1 MRMQKRIR
9 NLALCMVL
17 TAMSS
22 VPASA
27 EAKSALTAEEELAQL
42 LNVDE
47 SQYHLETR
55 GNVQLIVPGHVLLDG
70 NYENGELVNGSVY
83 YSVEDALEGV
93 KRDKEEANMICQ
105 DAAKEW
111 RIK

>member
-1 MRMQKRIR
+1 MQKRIR

-27 EAKSALTAEEELAQL
+27 EAKSTLTAEEELAQL

-47 SQYHLETR
+47 SQYHLR
-55 GNVQLIVPGHVLLDG
+55 P
-70 NYENGELVNGSVY
+70 
-83 YSVEDALEGV
+83 
-93 KRDKEEANMICQ
+93 EEMCS
-105 DAAKEW
+105 
-111 RIK
+111 